1 MDFTKLPARAEG
13 GTFHVVVESPRGATV
28 KLAWDEDLAAFT
40 LSRPLV
46 LGVQYPYDWG
56 FVPGTLAPDGD
67 PLDALVMHDTGTYPG
82 VVMRCAALGVLQL
95 SQRKK
100 GARRSER
107 NDRVIAVPAE
117 APRYRGIRDARA
129 LPKRVRDELEAFFC
143 TVVGLE
149 NKKIDIL
156 GWGSPEAAKKLID
169 RSVQAL
175 DLRAK

>member
-1 MDFTKLPARAEG
+1 MDFTKLVARAQG

-28 KLAWDEDLAAFT
+28 KLAWDEHLAAFT

-46 LGVQYPYDWG
+46 LGVQYPFDWG
-56 FVPGTLAPDGD
+56 FVPGTKAPDGD

-100 GARRSER
+100 GERKSER

-117 APRYRGIRDARA
+117 APRYQGMRDVRD
-129 LPKRVRDELEAFFC
+129 LPKRVRDELETFFV

-149 NKKIDIL
+149 NKKLDIH
-156 GWGSPEAAKKLID
+156 GWGGPAAAKTLLD
-169 RSVQAL
+169 RAV
-175 DLRAK
+175 RAAR